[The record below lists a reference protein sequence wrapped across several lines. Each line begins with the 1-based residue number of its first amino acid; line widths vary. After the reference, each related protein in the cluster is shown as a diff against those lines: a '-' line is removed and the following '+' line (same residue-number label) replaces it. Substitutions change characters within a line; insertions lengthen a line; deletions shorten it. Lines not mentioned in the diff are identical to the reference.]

1 MKITARQ
8 QGCNVEV
15 ERVMG
20 KPRVN
25 VLLEK
30 VPTDSLSVLQMV
42 IPME

>member
-1 MKITARQ
+1 M
-8 QGCNVEV
+8 EV

-30 VPTDSLSVLQMV
+30 VTTDSLSVLQMV